1 MIARAGRS
9 DPDRPV
15 TFSEERLDER
25 IMNIVSLITDQV
37 QTKQDL
43 FRNEGKIMDSLM
55 SSGYRL
61 HEADAA
67 LTLMQTLSQ
76 SGDDPIDGETV
87 ALPAGMRTMNAEERS
102 RFTID
107 AFSFVAKLSHIGI
120 ISDEQREEILEKAL
134 SLHSGRVELDQMKTL
149 LALDLFSDE
158 QEYEELLSSALR
170 HKGTVWN

>member
-1 MIARAGRS
+1 VI
-9 DPDRPV
+9 
-15 TFSEERLDER
+15 TFFSEVLLDER

-76 SGDDPIDGETV
+76 SGDETGIEGEPV

-102 RFTID
+102 RFTMD
-107 AFSFVAKLSHIGI
+107 AFSFVTKLANIGI
-120 ISDEQREEILEKAL
+120 IADEQREELLEKAL
-134 SLHSGRVELDQMKTL
+134 SIHSGRIELAQMKTL
-149 LALDLFSDE
+149 LALDLFADE

>member
-1 MIARAGRS
+1 
-9 DPDRPV
+9 
-15 TFSEERLDER
+15 
-25 IMNIVSLITDQV
+25 MNIVSLITDQV

-76 SGDDPIDGETV
+76 SGDEARIDGEPV
-87 ALPAGMRTMNAEERS
+87 ALPPGMRTMNAEERT
-102 RFTID
+102 RFTMD
-107 AFSFVAKLSHIGI
+107 AFSFITKLANIGI
-120 ISDEQREEILEKAL
+120 IADEQREELLEKAL
-134 SLHSGRVELDQMKTL
+134 SVHSGRIELAQMKTL
-149 LALDLFSDE
+149 LALDLFADE
-158 QEYEELLSSALR
+158 QEYEELISSALR